1 MFNCFY
7 FGIFCLFIY
16 SFLLVCAFLFVSLYS
31 WFFLGLWSGHMF
43 NTACFHLFISTYI
56 YIYIYIYILFCLF
69 FLHLKM
75 DCIYRTRVLETSM
88 SSIPS
93 LARRVKLV
101 SLPYPDLSFRPCCCL
116 SLTRTMLKSF
126 YLLMISTRWVS
137 VLQTNLLCFLE
148 NVNLFIFSYRSQ
160 HFHLQRTFYSSFRT
174 QRPPYSS
181 T

>member
-1 MFNCFY
+1 MSSFFNFFRTVKCSYAQYCMFSF
-7 FGIFCLFIY
+7 IF
-16 SFLLVCAFLFVSLYS
+16 
-31 WFFLGLWSGHMF
+31 
-43 NTACFHLFISTYI
+43 STYFTCVCVCVFYKKI
-56 YIYIYIYILFCLF
+56 
-69 FLHLKM
+69 KM
-75 DCIYRTRVLETSM
+75 DCIYRTQVLETSM

-101 SLPYPDLSFRPCCCL
+101 SLPYPDLSFRPCYCL

-126 YLLMISTRWVS
+126 YLLMTSTRWVS
-137 VLQTNLLCFLE
+137 VLLTNLLCSLE

-174 QRPPYSS
+174 QHPPYSS